1 MESWWLRL
9 TSNSLSCAA
18 RSREDTMHVVGTA
31 GHVDHGKSALIL
43 ALTGID
49 PDRLREEKERGLTI
63 DLGFAWLRLPNGGE
77 VGIVDVPGH
86 RDFIENMLA
95 GVGSIDATLFV
106 VAADES
112 VMPQTREHL
121 AILDLLEVDA
131 GLVVLTKVDL
141 AESEDWLDLVVEDV
155 IETLDGTTL
164 EDAPLVLTSAR
175 TGQGL
180 DELLACLQT
189 VLEDV
194 DPAADR
200 GRPRLSIDRVFTV
213 SGFGTVVTG
222 TLIDGHLRVGQEV
235 EVQPHGLRAR
245 VRGLQTHKE
254 EVDRA
259 VPGSRVAINLTGIDR
274 DELTR
279 GDVVASPDWLH
290 STTLVDVRLRYLPEI
305 LWGDLGPYAQRPL
318 RHNTQLKFYS
328 GAAEVMARVRL
339 LGSEALLPGQT
350 GWVQLELQ
358 EPLAVLKG
366 DRYIVRLPSPA
377 TTVGGGIVVD
387 SHPGRKHRRF
397 RPEVVDRLETLAEG
411 SPSSILLQAL
421 KRESPVTVGTLF
433 ETVRLGG
440 GAREA
445 LRQLLDEDEAILLG
459 RDEGSKAAVG
469 PEFGASAQ
477 LVISR
482 DWWARLIDR
491 ARNELSAYHESYPLR
506 QGMPREALR
515 SGLRLEAR
523 VFDAAMAQAE
533 AERVLVDEGA
543 TVRLPSHRVRFTP
556 EQSQRVD
563 TLLGRFRSQPYAP
576 PSGKESSEL
585 VGEDVLRVLLQRGE
599 LVQVSPDVL
608 FLSDV
613 YQEMVRR
620 IRERIQ
626 HHGSITLSEVRDMF
640 DSSRKYAQALLEHL
654 DEAGVTKRVGDKRV
668 LS

>member
-1 MESWWLRL
+1 MS
-9 TSNSLSCAA
+9 SSPFCAA
-18 RSREDTMHVVGTA
+18 RSEEHIVHVVGTA

-63 DLGFAWLRLPNGGE
+63 DLGFAWLRLPNDDE

-86 RDFIENMLA
+86 RDFIENMIA

-121 AILDLLEVDA
+121 AILDLLGVDV

-141 AESEDWLDLVVEDV
+141 AESEEWLDLVVEDV

-180 DELLACLQT
+180 DELLTALQT
-189 VLEDV
+189 VLDDV

-222 TLIDGHLRVGQEV
+222 TLIDGYLRVGQEV
-235 EVQPHGLRAR
+235 EIQPRGSRAR

-254 EVDRA
+254 EVERA
-259 VPGSRVAINLTGIDR
+259 VPGSRVAINLTGIDK
-274 DELTR
+274 DELAR
-279 GDVVASPDWLH
+279 GDVVTSPDWLH

-358 EPLAVLKG
+358 EPVAVLKG

-397 RPEVVDRLETLAEG
+397 RPDVVDRLETLAEG
-411 SPSSILLQAL
+411 SPSSVLLQAL
-421 KRESPVTVGTLF
+421 KRGGPVTVGTLF
-433 ETVRLGG
+433 ETVRLGD
-440 GAREA
+440 GAPEA
-445 LRQLLDEDEAILLG
+445 LRQLLEQDEALLLG
-459 RDEGSKAAVG
+459 RRKRSKAG
-469 PEFGASAQ
+469 TDPEIGATAQ
-477 LVISR
+477 LIVGR
-482 DWWARLIDR
+482 EWWTGLIDR
-491 ARNELSAYHESYPLR
+491 AAGELSAYHQSYPLR
-506 QGMPREALR
+506 KGMPREALR
-515 SGLRLEAR
+515 SSLRLEPR
-523 VFDAAMAQAE
+523 VFDAAMAQAD
-533 AERVLVDEGA
+533 AERALVDEGA

-556 EQSQRVD
+556 EQRQRVE
-563 TLLGRFRSQPYAP
+563 TLLSRFRGQPFAP
-576 PSGKESSEL
+576 PSVKESSEM

-608 FLSDV
+608 FLTDV

-620 IRERIQ
+620 VRERIQ
-626 HHGSITLSEVRDMF
+626 HQGSITLSEVRDMF
-640 DSSRKYAQALLEHL
+640 ESSRKYAQALLEHL

-668 LS
+668 LSDPRR